1 VLRQRASHAIQRCCV
16 VLPYS
21 LRAPSPAPCATTSA
35 IIRVLPISLSAAA
48 ASVLV
53 SSLAAPREQPRGVVR
68 AEGGAAGSRDMPA
81 RAADRIGSASVDRG
95 CHSAAELR
103 RRAWARGRRRAIKTA
118 KKKACTSKMT
128 ESDYYR

>member
-53 SSLAAPREQPRGVVR
+53 SSLAAPHEQPRGVVR
-68 AEGGAAGSRDMPA
+68 AEGGARPRRIAICPRARRISRSRMRRSCGGGRG
-81 RAADRIGSASVDRG
+81 RAAGGAQS
-95 CHSAAELR
+95 
-103 RRAWARGRRRAIKTA
+103 KQP
-118 KKKACTSKMT
+118 KKKHALQ
-128 ESDYYR
+128 R